1 MKADLNDVIECI
13 EFEGE
18 LLTHYYNKNTG
29 VIMYIEDSSTA
40 TYKADDIHK
49 IEEFEEWEKELIL
62 SLHDFKM
69 NPNDYIQ
76 LPSHNDI
83 NEHGMMIDFCNT
95 IEDIPVKEKLL
106 GNKDSF
112 RGLRQEIENQD
123 LINDWYDYREEA
135 ERNIAIKWCEENN
148 IEY

>member
-1 MKADLNDVIECI
+1 MKVDLNDVIECI

-29 VIMYIEDSSTA
+29 IIMYIEDISTA
-40 TYKADDIHK
+40 AYKADDIHN
-49 IEEFEEWEKELIL
+49 IERFEEWEKEIIL
-62 SLHDFKM
+62 LLYDFKT

-83 NEHGMMIDFCNT
+83 DEYGMMIEFSNV
-95 IEDIPVKEKLL
+95 IEDISVKEKILSK
-106 GNKDSF
+106 KDSF
-112 RGLRQEIENQD
+112 RELRQEIENEG
-123 LINDWYDYREEA
+123 LFNEWYDYRENA

>member
-1 MKADLNDVIECI
+1 
-13 EFEGE
+13 
-18 LLTHYYNKNTG
+18 
-29 VIMYIEDSSTA
+29 
-40 TYKADDIHK
+40 
-49 IEEFEEWEKELIL
+49 
-62 SLHDFKM
+62 
-69 NPNDYIQ
+69 
-76 LPSHNDI
+76 
-83 NEHGMMIDFCNT
+83 MMIDFCNT

-106 GNKDSF
+106 SNKDSF